1 MTDRVD
7 EFVLTILPEEAD
19 LVVRRGETMFH
30 AMRRYGYALRA
41 GCREGG
47 CGVCVLEVV
56 SGETFDLLPVA
67 ATVLTDDDRA
77 RGLCLPCR
85 AVPATDVVVRR
96 DATDRLRRSPYSDR
110 LAAKD
115 LARHAED
122 AQS

>member
-1 MTDRVD
+1 MSDPGEDV
-7 EFVLTILPEEAD
+7 VLTILPDETNMI
-19 LVVRRGETMFH
+19 VRKGETIFH
-30 AMRRYGYALRA
+30 ALRRYGYALRA

-67 ATVLTDDDRA
+67 STVLSHEDRA

-85 AVPATDVVVRR
+85 AVPTTDVVVRR
-96 DATDRLRRSPYSDR
+96 DSRNSLRSSPFSDR

-115 LARHAED
+115 LARHAND